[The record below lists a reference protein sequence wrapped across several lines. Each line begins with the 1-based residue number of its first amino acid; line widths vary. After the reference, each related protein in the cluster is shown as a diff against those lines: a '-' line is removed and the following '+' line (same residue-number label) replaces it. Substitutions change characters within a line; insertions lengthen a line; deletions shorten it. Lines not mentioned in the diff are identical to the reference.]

1 MHRGTEACICIWVS
15 FVVYQQREQFF
26 FLWQYDSWPDDEFWT
41 HVSAMNSNFEKGVY
55 SGAIIVYVLHQIIFH
70 SKNTE
75 CFLFLEMCSQWYVYW
90 IFILHFKK
98 TLIEFPVCFFIS
110 RINKSVD
117 VPKLQTPRRSVSAFE
132 CRISND
138 PLNLLQFNHKFLLG
152 NQEVPL
158 SPVDPCL
165 LSTLCRRP
173 LWWVGIPTLGG
184 DHRCDFPRGLFL
196 TEGELACNIPRQV
209 RSVMSHGA

>member
-1 MHRGTEACICIWVS
+1 M
-15 FVVYQQREQFF
+15 F
-26 FLWQYDSWPDDEFWT
+26 
-41 HVSAMNSNFEKGVY
+41 
-55 SGAIIVYVLHQIIFH
+55 
-70 SKNTE
+70 
-75 CFLFLEMCSQWYVYW
+75 SQWYVYW

-117 VPKLQTPRRSVSAFE
+117 VPKLQTSRRSVSAFE

-138 PLNLLQFNHKFLLG
+138 LWICFSSNRKFLLG

-184 DHRCDFPRGLFL
+184 GITGVISPEDSL
-196 TEGELACNIPRQV
+196 TEGELARSIPCQV
-209 RSVMSHGA
+209 RSVMSHCAWTLQDVGQSQPH

>member
-1 MHRGTEACICIWVS
+1 MAWWWILNPCVCNELHW
-15 FVVYQQREQFF
+15 
-26 FLWQYDSWPDDEFWT
+26 
-41 HVSAMNSNFEKGVY
+41 KGVY

-70 SKNTE
+70 SKIQRFSFPWNVFPVV
-75 CFLFLEMCSQWYVYW
+75 CLL
-90 IFILHFKK
+90 IFYFYFKK

-117 VPKLQTPRRSVSAFE
+117 VPNHVSRRSVSAFE

-138 PLNLLQFNHKFLLG
+138 LWICFSSNHKFLLG

-165 LSTLCRRP
+165 LSTLQTP
-173 LWWVGIPTLGG
+173 LVVSRYLTLGG
-184 DHRCDFPRGLFL
+184 GTGITGVISPEDSL
-196 TEGELACNIPRQV
+196 TEGELACNIPCQV
-209 RSVMSHGA
+209 RSMMSHCV